1 MGIIIVMAI
10 LGYLVLIAMSAVK
23 ETLDDYSRGESFGA
37 GFERGRQF
45 QAKSK
50 PKRKRERKKTNN
62 I

>member
-1 MGIIIVMAI
+1 LGE
-10 LGYLVLIAMSAVK
+10 LNGYLVLIAMSAVK

-45 QAKSK
+45 QAKSN
-50 PKRKRERKKTNN
+50 PKRKRKRKKTNN